1 VAAQHRHPALLKR
14 EDRPLAAWYRSFRS
28 AALAQEGHM
37 PIIIRR
43 RELIAALYGAIA
55 SPLAGRAQQPQ
66 RMRRIGMLMGVA
78 DDSEQRA
85 RLSVFRQSLQGL
97 GWTEGLNLGID
108 YRWAPKDAAQAR
120 AFAKE
125 LVDLRPDVIFTLT
138 TPATVAAKEV
148 VAGSIPII
156 FVQVGDPV
164 VSKVVESLA
173 RPGGNLTGFTSFEPS
188 MGGKW
193 LDPLKTVSPG
203 ITRVIYPYNPATLP
217 AFFPQSVEAAAP
229 ALSLRVVAAQVR
241 SPAELNLAIEIFA
254 HEPNGALL
262 VMPDVFNAANREQL
276 FALAARYRLPA
287 LYPFKYF
294 AVEGGMLSYGINVP
308 EVFRQAASYVDRV
321 LRGTNPRDL
330 PVQIP
335 TKLELVI
342 NLKTAKALGLQIPDK
357 LLALADEAI
366 E

>member
-1 VAAQHRHPALLKR
+1 
-14 EDRPLAAWYRSFRS
+14 
-28 AALAQEGHM
+28 M
-37 PIIIRR
+37 PITIRR
-43 RELIAALYGAIA
+43 RELIAALCAAIA
-55 SPLAGRAQQPQ
+55 SPLAGRARQTE
-66 RMRRIGMLMGVA
+66 RMRRIGMLIWVN
-78 DDSEQRA
+78 DVVQQSN
-85 RLSVFRQSLQGL
+85 LSVFRQALQGL
-97 GWTEGLNLGID
+97 GWNEGLNLVSD

-125 LVDLRPDVIFTLT
+125 LVDLRPDLIFTQS

-173 RPGGNLTGFTSFEPS
+173 RPGGNLTGFTNFEPS

-193 LDPLKTVSPG
+193 LDLLKTISPG

-229 ALSLRVVAAQVR
+229 ALSLKAVAAQVR
-241 SPAELNLAIEIFA
+241 SPAELNLAIETFA

-262 VMPDVFNAANREQL
+262 VMPDVFNGANREQL
-276 FALAARYRLPA
+276 YALAARCRLPA
-287 LYPFKYF
+287 LYPFRFF
-294 AVEGGMLSYGINVP
+294 AVEGGLASYGINVP

-335 TKLELVI
+335 TTLELVI
-342 NLKTAKALGLQIPDK
+342 NLKTAKALGLTVPPT
-357 LLALADEAI
+357 LLARADEVI

>member
-1 VAAQHRHPALLKR
+1 MAIQ
-14 EDRPLAAWYRSFRS
+14 
-28 AALAQEGHM
+28 
-37 PIIIRR
+37 IRR
-43 RELIAALYGAIA
+43 REFVVTLSGAAAW
-55 SPLAGRAQQPQ
+55 PLAARAQQTE
-66 RMRRIGMLMGVA
+66 RMRRIGMLMWT
-78 DDSEQRA
+78 DDVVQRSN
-85 RLSVFRQSLQGL
+85 LSVLRQTLQDL
-97 GWTEGLNLGID
+97 GWTEGLNLVID
-108 YRWAPKDAAQAR
+108 YRWAPKDAARAR

-125 LVDLRPDVIFTLT
+125 LVDLRPDLIFTVS

-164 VSKVVESLA
+164 VSKLVESLA
-173 RPGGNLTGFTSFEPS
+173 RPGGNLTGFTNFEPS
-188 MGGKW
+188 MCGKW
-193 LDPLKTVSPG
+193 LDLLKTVSPG

-229 ALSLRVVAAQVR
+229 ALSLKAVAAQVK
-241 SPAELNLAIEIFA
+241 SPAELNRAIETFA

-262 VMPDVFNAANREQL
+262 VMPDVFNSANREQL
-276 FALAARYRLPA
+276 FALTARYRLPA
-287 LYPFKYF
+287 LYPFKNY
-294 AVEGGMLSYGINVP
+294 AVGGGMVSYGINVP

-342 NLKTAKALGLQIPDK
+342 NLKTVKALGLTVPDK
-357 LLALADEAI
+357 LLALADEVI

>member
-1 VAAQHRHPALLKR
+1 MRRREFITLLGGAAAAW
-14 EDRPLAAWYRSFRS
+14 PLAA
-28 AALAQEGHM
+28 
-37 PIIIRR
+37 
-43 RELIAALYGAIA
+43 
-55 SPLAGRAQQPQ
+55 RAQQPE
-66 RMRRIGMLMGVA
+66 RMRRIGMLMGIA
-78 DDSEQRA
+78 EDAEQRA
-85 RLSVFRQSLQGL
+85 RLSVFRQTLRDL

-125 LVDLRPDVIFTLT
+125 LVDLRPDLIFTLS

-173 RPGGNLTGFTSFEPS
+173 RPGGNLTGFTNFEPS

-193 LDPLKTVSPG
+193 LDLLKTISPG
-203 ITRVIYPYNPATLP
+203 ITRVIYPFNPATLP
-217 AFFPQSVEAAAP
+217 AFFPISVEAAAP
-229 ALSLRVVAAQVR
+229 ALSLKTVAAEVR
-241 SPAELNLAIEIFA
+241 SSAELDLAIETFA
-254 HEPNGALL
+254 REPNGALL
-262 VMPDVFNAANREQL
+262 VMPDVFIFAYREQL
-276 FALAARYRLPA
+276 VALAARYRLPA
-287 LYPFKYF
+287 LYPFKHVV
-294 AVEGGMLSYGINVP
+294 VEGGLMSYGIDVP
-308 EVFRQAASYVDRV
+308 EVFRQSASYVDRV

-342 NLKTAKALGLQIPDK
+342 NLKTAKALGLTVPPG
-357 LLALADEAI
+357 LLVATDEVI

>member
-1 VAAQHRHPALLKR
+1 
-14 EDRPLAAWYRSFRS
+14 
-28 AALAQEGHM
+28 M

-43 RELIAALYGAIA
+43 RELIAALCGAIA
-55 SPLAGRAQQPQ
+55 SPLAGRAQQTE
-66 RMRRIGMLMGVA
+66 RMRRIGMLAWAAEDVVR
-78 DDSEQRA
+78 SY
-85 RLSVFRQSLQGL
+85 LSVFRQTLQGL
-97 GWTEGLNLGID
+97 GWTEGLNLVID
-108 YRWAPKDAAQAR
+108 YRWAPKDASQAR

-125 LVDLRPDVIFTLT
+125 LVDLRPDLIFTVS

-173 RPGGNLTGFTSFEPS
+173 RPGRNLTGFTNFEPS
-188 MGGKW
+188 MGSKW
-193 LDPLKTVSPG
+193 LDLLKTVSPG
-203 ITRVIYPYNPATLP
+203 ITKVIYPYNPATLP

-229 ALSLRVVAAQVR
+229 AFSLKAVAAQVR
-241 SPAELNLAIEIFA
+241 SVAELNLAIETFA
-254 HEPNGALL
+254 REPNGALL
-262 VMPDVFNAANREQL
+262 VLPDVFNAANREQL
-276 FALAARYRLPA
+276 FALAARCRLPA
-287 LYPFKYF
+287 PYPFKGY
-294 AVEGGMLSYGINVP
+294 AVEGGMMSYGINVP

-342 NLKTAKALGLQIPDK
+342 NLKTAKALGLTVPDK
-357 LLALADEAI
+357 LLALADEVI